1 MSPLVLSLGVPL
13 MLRLVLMMLR
23 PILRRLLR
31 PTRLSLRPTAS
42 TESDHRKNL
51 TLASIPVPETSHQPF
66 DPYRPAPSP
75 SAGLLKPLAGLLPH
89 PYGLGRPYRWKRLL
103 YQGIALYHQAGLQT
117 ACKGGDTSNTKLLS
131 RQSLAVMATGNESR
145 KLPRL

>member
-66 DPYRPAPSP
+66 DPYRPVPLP
-75 SAGLLKPLAGLLPH
+75 SAVRSLTVCWTA
-89 PYGLGRPYRWKRLL
+89 
-103 YQGIALYHQAGLQT
+103 QT
-117 ACKGGDTSNTKLLS
+117 ACWSPPSPLWSGSAVSLEAPAVS
-131 RQSLAVMATGNESR
+131 RDSTVPPSR
-145 KLPRL
+145 PANGMQGWRYKQHQAAFKAKPCSHGYR